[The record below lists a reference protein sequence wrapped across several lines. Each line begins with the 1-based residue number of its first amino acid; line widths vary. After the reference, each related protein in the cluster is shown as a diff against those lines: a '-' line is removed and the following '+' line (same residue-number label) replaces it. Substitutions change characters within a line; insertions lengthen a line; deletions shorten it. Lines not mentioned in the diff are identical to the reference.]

1 MLNSFLIKQIW
12 YPGITGWKTPR
23 DVIKLISLNSPH
35 LEEECSGVSVCMQTQ
50 NKICFP
56 KNIYKGRLHDLD
68 INFWFHSALFQY
80 MLSDTCFDQLFLW
93 FLRLA
98 LYLRWNMLK
107 LILILSL
114 ARGSYLQSLWFFPHA
129 LRKHQRNL

>member
-80 MLSDTCFDQLFLW
+80 MLSDTCFDQLFL
-93 FLRLA
+93 
-98 LYLRWNMLK
+98 
-107 LILILSL
+107 
-114 ARGSYLQSLWFFPHA
+114 
-129 LRKHQRNL
+129 

>member
-68 INFWFHSALFQY
+68 INFWFHSALFLY
-80 MLSDTCFDQLFLW
+80 MLSDTCFDQLFL
-93 FLRLA
+93 
-98 LYLRWNMLK
+98 
-107 LILILSL
+107 
-114 ARGSYLQSLWFFPHA
+114 
-129 LRKHQRNL
+129 